1 MFKGCGLG
9 GGSSTKPK
17 EEDVKELMSFG
28 FTKEQVLNAMKKT
41 DNKKE
46 LAADFLLSSSIDQK
60 E

>member
-1 MFKGCGLG
+1 MFKGFGLG